1 MNNRGGCVTLGTSV
15 PGPDS
20 PGGTEG
26 ALMPIQ
32 VIIVEDDPRLR
43 SGLREIINSDPA
55 CACVG
60 AYGSGEEA
68 LQQAPALNPQVAVM
82 DINLPGMDGIAC
94 VRHLAEI
101 LPELQIVMLTV
112 YQDTDNLFRAL
123 AAGAHGY
130 LVKPARAR
138 DLLDA
143 IRDIHRGGAP
153 MTSALARK
161 VVDAFRDRAS
171 PAQPPPAAPP
181 PTTESDELAP
191 REKEVLD
198 LLAQGFSYKEIADK
212 LNVAFATVHT
222 YVLRIYKKLHV
233 RSKNAAVA
241 RWLGYQPG
249 E

>member
-1 MNNRGGCVTLGTSV
+1 M
-15 PGPDS
+15 
-20 PGGTEG
+20 
-26 ALMPIQ
+26 AIH
-32 VIIVEDDPRLR
+32 VIIVEDDSRLR
-43 SGLREIINSDPA
+43 SGLMEIINSDPE

-68 LQQAPALNPQVAVM
+68 LEKAPRVKPQVAVM
-82 DINLPGMDGIAC
+82 DINLPGMDGIEC
-94 VRHLAEI
+94 VRQLSAI
-101 LPELQIVMLTV
+101 LPTLQIVMLTV

-138 DLLDA
+138 DLLAA

-161 VVDAFRDRAS
+161 VVDAFRNQAK
-171 PAQPPPAAPP
+171 PAAALNAAPVAG
-181 PTTESDELAP
+181 ESDELAP

-212 LNVAFATVHT
+212 LNVSFATVHT

-241 RWLGYQPG
+241 RWLGYQRG

>member
-1 MNNRGGCVTLGTSV
+1 MAI
-15 PGPDS
+15 D
-20 PGGTEG
+20 
-26 ALMPIQ
+26 
-32 VIIVEDDPRLR
+32 VIVVEDDSRLR
-43 SGLREIINSDPA
+43 SGLVEIVNSDPE
-55 CACVG
+55 CTCVG

-68 LQQAPALNPQVAVM
+68 LAKVPALKPPPQVAIM
-82 DINLPGMDGIAC
+82 DINLPGMDGIEC
-94 VRHLAEI
+94 VRQLSEK
-101 LPELQIVMLTV
+101 LPGLQIVMLTV
-112 YQDTDNLFRAL
+112 YQDTNNLFRAL

-138 DLLDA
+138 DLLAA

-161 VVDAFRDRAS
+161 VVDAFRKQTAPTAPAVS
-171 PAQPPPAAPP
+171 PAAGGGG
-181 PTTESDELAP
+181 ESDELAP

-198 LLAQGFSYKEIADK
+198 LLAQGFSYKEIADR

-241 RWLGYQPG
+241 RWLGYQRG

>member
-1 MNNRGGCVTLGTSV
+1 MANH
-15 PGPDS
+15 
-20 PGGTEG
+20 
-26 ALMPIQ
+26 
-32 VIIVEDDPRLR
+32 VIIVEDDSRLR
-43 SGLREIINSDPA
+43 TGLMENINSDPE
-55 CACVG
+55 CACDG

-68 LQQAPALNPQVAVM
+68 LEKAPRVKPQVAVM
-82 DINLPGMDGIAC
+82 DINLPGMDGIEC
-94 VRHLAEI
+94 VRQLSAI
-101 LPELQIVMLTV
+101 LPTLQIVMLTV

-138 DLLDA
+138 DLLAA

-161 VVDAFRDRAS
+161 VVDAFRK
-171 PAQPPPAAPP
+171 QTKPAAASLNAAPVAG
-181 PTTESDELAP
+181 ESDELAP

-212 LNVAFATVHT
+212 LNVSFATVHT

-241 RWLGYQPG
+241 RWLGYQRG

>member
-1 MNNRGGCVTLGTSV
+1 M
-15 PGPDS
+15 
-20 PGGTEG
+20 
-26 ALMPIQ
+26 AIH
-32 VIIVEDDPRLR
+32 VIVVEDDSRLR
-43 SGLREIINSDPA
+43 SGLMEIINSDPE

-60 AYGSGEEA
+60 VFGSGEEA
-68 LQQAPALNPQVAVM
+68 LEKAPPLKPQVALM
-82 DINLPGMDGIAC
+82 DINLPGMDGIEC
-94 VRHLAEI
+94 VRQLSER
-101 LPELQIVMLTV
+101 LPKLQIVMLTV
-112 YQDTDNLFRAL
+112 YQDTNNLFRAL

-138 DLLDA
+138 ELLAA
-143 IRDIHRGGAP
+143 IRDIHQGGAP

-161 VVDAFRDRAS
+161 VVDAFRKQTT
-171 PAQPPPAAPP
+171 PAPAVSSAVS
-181 PTTESDELAP
+181 EKGELAS

-198 LLAQGFSYKEIADK
+198 LLAQGCSYKEIADK

-241 RWLGYQPG
+241 RWLGYQRS

>member
-1 MNNRGGCVTLGTSV
+1 MAI
-15 PGPDS
+15 D
-20 PGGTEG
+20 
-26 ALMPIQ
+26 
-32 VIIVEDDPRLR
+32 VIVVEDDSRLR
-43 SGLREIINSDPA
+43 SGLVEIVNSDSE
-55 CACVG
+55 CVCVG
-60 AYGSGEEA
+60 AFGSGEEA
-68 LQQAPALNPQVAVM
+68 LLKAPALNPQVAVM

-94 VRHLAEI
+94 VRQLAEK
-101 LPELQIVMLTV
+101 LPSLQIVMLTV

-138 DLLDA
+138 DLLAA

-161 VVDAFRDRAS
+161 VVDAFRKQTA
-171 PAQPPPAAPP
+171 PPAAVGGAAPGAQSP
-181 PTTESDELAP
+181 DGETGELAP
-191 REKEVLD
+191 REREILD

-241 RWLGYQPG
+241 RWLGYQRS

>member
-1 MNNRGGCVTLGTSV
+1 MAI
-15 PGPDS
+15 
-20 PGGTEG
+20 E
-26 ALMPIQ
+26 
-32 VIIVEDDPRLR
+32 VIVVEDDSRLR
-43 SGLREIINSDPA
+43 SGLAEIIGSDPE

-60 AYGSGEEA
+60 AFGSGEEA
-68 LQQAPALNPQVAVM
+68 LEKAPPLKPQVAVM
-82 DINLPGMDGIAC
+82 DINLPGMDGIEC
-94 VRHLAEI
+94 VRQLSER

-138 DLLDA
+138 DLLAA

-161 VVDAFRDRAS
+161 VVDAFRRQA
-171 PAQPPPAAPP
+171 PAAAPAAGAP
-181 PTTESDELAP
+181 SPGDAETGELAP
-191 REKEVLD
+191 REREILD

-241 RWLGYQPG
+241 RWLGYQRG

>member
-1 MNNRGGCVTLGTSV
+1 M
-15 PGPDS
+15 
-20 PGGTEG
+20 
-26 ALMPIQ
+26 AIH
-32 VIIVEDDPRLR
+32 VIVVEDDSRLR
-43 SGLREIINSDPA
+43 SGLVEIINSDPE

-60 AYGSGEEA
+60 SFGSGEDA
-68 LQQAPALNPQVAVM
+68 LEKAPALKPQVAVM
-82 DINLPGMDGIAC
+82 DINLPGMDGIEC
-94 VRHLAEI
+94 VSQLSER
-101 LPELQIVMLTV
+101 LPALQIVMLTV
-112 YQDTDNLFRAL
+112 YQDTNNLFRAL

-138 DLLDA
+138 DLLAA

-161 VVDAFRDRAS
+161 VVDAFRSQAPLPR
-171 PAQPPPAAPP
+171 PAVNAAAPACS
-181 PTTESDELAP
+181 ESGELAP

-212 LNVAFATVHT
+212 LNVGFATVHT

-241 RWLGYQPG
+241 RWLGYQRG

>member
-1 MNNRGGCVTLGTSV
+1 MDMAIN
-15 PGPDS
+15 
-20 PGGTEG
+20 
-26 ALMPIQ
+26 
-32 VIIVEDDPRLR
+32 VIIVEDDSRLR
-43 SGLREIINSDPA
+43 SGLVEIVNSDPE

-60 AYGSGEEA
+60 AFGSGEEA
-68 LQQAPALNPQVAVM
+68 LAKVPSLKPQVAVM

-94 VRHLAEI
+94 VRQLAEK

-138 DLLDA
+138 DLLAA

-161 VVDAFRDRAS
+161 VVDAFRR
-171 PAQPPPAAPP
+171 QTVPAASSPGAMSP
-181 PTTESDELAP
+181 GGAPGEGETGELAS
-191 REKEVLD
+191 REREILD

-241 RWLGYQPG
+241 RWLGYQRA